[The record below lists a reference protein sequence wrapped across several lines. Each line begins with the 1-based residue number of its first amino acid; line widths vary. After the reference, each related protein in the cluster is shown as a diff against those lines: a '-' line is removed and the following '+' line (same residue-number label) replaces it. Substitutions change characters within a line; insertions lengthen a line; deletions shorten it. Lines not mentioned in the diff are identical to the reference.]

1 MESRRCLGWL
11 DRAAR
16 CPRLR
21 VATAALACLGAFLP
35 NPARALTFEEQ
46 IQGLT
51 VTPFLSERVEFESN
65 IFQTPD
71 KTRSDMIFRTIPG
84 FLADL
89 TRGPFSVSVGYRA
102 EFVNYLTLTD
112 QNATN
117 QSGVVQLKLDMPRLK
132 LQLRN
137 DYTETTDPPGTEL
150 TGPIKSQTNV
160 LAPSAEY
167 RLTERFSVGVN
178 YAWTHIHFPQTSGSA
193 ATGSPNAQQ
202 NQTVQQLDEN
212 DQLAAA
218 TVWWKFLPKSDIGLS
233 LQYGT
238 TTFDKDSNRDT
249 QREIVALTLRGDL
262 TSKLSSTFKFGIE
275 HQQKTNGAPA
285 FIGIVTSGGWIFQ
298 VTERTQVTLNSE
310 RSPQVSVFESAQY
323 YVSTSAGLGVRHEFP
338 SRKLAV
344 FLRVG
349 VGEDAYNTKQ
359 PTANGVTTKYRLDTF
374 VGTSLGL
381 DYAVRPWLRT
391 GVEYSFKQRTSN
403 FNQFNYD
410 DNKISGRIT
419 VQF

>member
-1 MESRRCLGWL
+1 
-11 DRAAR
+11 
-16 CPRLR
+16 
-21 VATAALACLGAFLP
+21 
-35 NPARALTFEEQ
+35 
-46 IQGLT
+46 
-51 VTPFLSERVEFESN
+51 
-65 IFQTPD
+65 
-71 KTRSDMIFRTIPG
+71 
-84 FLADL
+84 
-89 TRGPFSVSVGYRA
+89 
-102 EFVNYLTLTD
+102 
-112 QNATN
+112 
-117 QSGVVQLKLDMPRLK
+117 
-132 LQLRN
+132 
-137 DYTETTDPPGTEL
+137 
-150 TGPIKSQTNV
+150 
-160 LAPSAEY
+160 
-167 RLTERFSVGVN
+167 VN

-193 ATGSPNAQQ
+193 ATDSPNAQQ
-202 NQTVQQLDEN
+202 NQAVQQLDEN

-238 TTFDKDSNRDT
+238 TTFDKDSSRDT

-262 TSKLSSTFKFGIE
+262 TSKLSSTFRIGIE
-275 HQQKTNGAPA
+275 HQHKTNGAPA
-285 FIGIVTSGGWIFQ
+285 FVGIVTSGGWIFQ
-298 VTERTQVTLNSE
+298 VTERTQLTLNSE

-374 VGTSLGL
+374 LGTSLGL